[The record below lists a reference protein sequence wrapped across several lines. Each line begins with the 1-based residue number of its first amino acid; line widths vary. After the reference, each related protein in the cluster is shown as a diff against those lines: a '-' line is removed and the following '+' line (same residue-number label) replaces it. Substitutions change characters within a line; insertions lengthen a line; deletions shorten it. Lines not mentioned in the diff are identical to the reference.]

1 MTERVTVMSGTLN
14 VGMGSKLDR
23 TATQALEAGGFVSLP
38 GGMHH
43 FVWTSVPTVVQINLE
58 GPFDIV
64 YVNPADDPR
73 ATTSST
79 RR

>member
-1 MTERVTVMSGTLN
+1 
-14 VGMGSKLDR
+14 
-23 TATQALEAGGFVSLP
+23 
-38 GGMHH
+38 MHH